1 MKMKKIGNERGFTLT
16 EMLATLIIL
25 GFVTL
30 CVASGVATAVRCY
43 QDLMFESESRLF
55 ISSLNESLE
64 DILRYAKVLDEG
76 TGKRENPDEDG
87 YKKVATISFY
97 KEKYSKN
104 NKQLSTYVLIPGEFS
119 VENRTGR
126 LKLNDSVVG
135 GAGIYSQ
142 SLYIENFELRFHE
155 SRRIFKF
162 SYTVRDGRNHSTE
175 SDWVYVNSW
184 M

>member
-1 MKMKKIGNERGFTLT
+1 MRVKKIRNQRGFTLT

-43 QDLMFESESRLF
+43 RDLMFESESRLF
-55 ISSLNESLE
+55 ISSLNESVK
-64 DILRYAKVLDEG
+64 DTLRYAPKEKVSTEDG
-76 TGKRENPDEDG
+76 GPDGDG
-87 YKKVATISFY
+87 YKKVIKFYFY
-97 KEKYSKN
+97 KEKYSKD
-104 NKQLSTYVLIPGEFS
+104 KHLSKYEFTEGEFS
-119 VENRTGR
+119 DETGKLQ
-126 LKLNDSVVG
+126 LKDSVNNSVVG
-135 GAGIYSQ
+135 GRGIYSQ
-142 SLYIENFELRFHE
+142 SLKIENFELRFHE

-162 SYTVRDGRNHSTE
+162 SYTVRDGQNHSTE